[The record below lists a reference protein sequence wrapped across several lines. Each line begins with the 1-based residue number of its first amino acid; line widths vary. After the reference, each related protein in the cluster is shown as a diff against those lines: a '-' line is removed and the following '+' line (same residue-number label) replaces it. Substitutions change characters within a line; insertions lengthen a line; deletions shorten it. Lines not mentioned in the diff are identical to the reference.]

1 MRSLK
6 PPSPA
11 EVDRMPRLEP
21 PMPDV
26 STEGA
31 RMRTISADAQY
42 GSEMTLTESQAE
54 YLVSTERP
62 TEHRGDLRV
71 YMTPYWPYIQPYAL

>member
-1 MRSLK
+1 
-6 PPSPA
+6 
-11 EVDRMPRLEP
+11 
-21 PMPDV
+21 
-26 STEGA
+26 
-31 RMRTISADAQY
+31 MRTISADAQY